1 MFTTLAAVITTVAIA
16 SAIVLYALKKMVS
29 HRLRAMTNRNHVAPF
44 SAAASQEQDDV
55 PDAAIPDDNS
65 SPSVM
70 QTCCPLLPLSREPW
84 KPTLVLDLDETL
96 VHAVPVPVKPMFPAE
111 LLKVSQ
117 DEGDFVLWLAIRP
130 HVQEFL
136 SSMAAHYELVVWT
149 AGTEPYGRAVVQRL
163 DPSGSFIS
171 HSLYRQHCTQRDG
184 RFIKDLSRLGR
195 DERTRICDNNPVS
208 FSFQPSAGILVNDFV
223 GDPQDVEL
231 VKLLRQL
238 TPTDLDDVEMVD
250 VEHVPFSA
258 RRVRFGLFVNVK
270 MYDPEAAP
278 YVEDVEMVDTEA
290 LRSSSPSLLPSPFIL
305 ALRSRSSA
313 TSASSTRRFHFDFKH
328 VKVYDP
334 NEAPCDA
341 DSFGFEEPE
350 EMVKETTALKMFN
363 ELGPVGVEDEAV
375 ESTVRYGCIA
385 LPCRTNTAFSSDFEA
400 QEQAVP
406 RAEESV
412 EVPVTAPKRP
422 VFEEQEVPQA
432 EEPVEDEDTAPKR
445 PRRPRVSNGG
455 PLRRSARLARKYPR
469 RSARLAAKR
478 LAEKP

>member
-1 MFTTLAAVITTVAIA
+1 MCTTIVALAATITAAAIFWIKKRERVRRRRVAVDDQTNEIVAA
-16 SAIVLYALKKMVS
+16 SALLLAQEQELTETLQAMA
-29 HRLRAMTNRNHVAPF
+29 RLRYSRQPRELKIATINA
-44 SAAASQEQDDV
+44 
-55 PDAAIPDDNS
+55 
-65 SPSVM
+65 
-70 QTCCPLLPLSREPW
+70 LLPPARDPL

-96 VHAVPVPVKPMFPAE
+96 VHAVPAVKPMFPSE

-117 DEGDFVLWLAIRP
+117 DDGDFALWLAIRP
-130 HVQEFL
+130 HVHQFL
-136 SSMAAHYELVVWT
+136 SSLAAHYELVVWT

-238 TPTDLDDVEMVD
+238 TPTNDVEMVD

-290 LRSSSPSLLPSPFIL
+290 LRSS
-305 ALRSRSSA
+305 
-313 TSASSTRRFHFDFKH
+313 
-328 VKVYDP
+328 
-334 NEAPCDA
+334 
-341 DSFGFEEPE
+341 
-350 EMVKETTALKMFN
+350 LKMFN

-455 PLRRSARLARKYPR
+455 PLRRSPRLAKKYPR
-469 RSARLAAKR
+469 RSPRLVAKRLAAK
-478 LAEKP
+478 P